1 MSKTKIKNI
10 RLDEQSNFKREN
22 ACRRITKCLL
32 KVQCKTKE
40 TGPFF
45 ATLFLYAFPVG
56 IILFCHAT
64 LQLSKFHWS
73 LELEAVNYIELFED
87 LNFET
92 VQDVKIGPQTKD

>member
-1 MSKTKIKNI
+1 M
-10 RLDEQSNFKREN
+10 
-22 ACRRITKCLL
+22 
-32 KVQCKTKE
+32 
-40 TGPFF
+40 
-45 ATLFLYAFPVG
+45 
-56 IILFCHAT
+56 LFCHAT